1 MTQENSNNT
10 NNTNNKTY
18 KSEFADLVNSVNNN
32 GFVQLTLGEL
42 IKWGQKNSPWPNGL
56 GISCCAI
63 EMMAWASP
71 RFDSARFG
79 AEVFR
84 MTPRQSDILLVAGTV
99 TYKMG
104 LVVRRLYDQM
114 LDPKWVIAMGA
125 CASTGGIFRTYSVV
139 QGIEQFLP
147 VDLYI
152 AGCPPR
158 PEAIFAAWY
167 AIKEKMDKQYSPTL
181 FNMGQDVSPMPT
193 AEPFD
198 SDICFDPLN
207 PKHLDYQK
215 KKKKWWGD

>member
-1 MTQENSNNT
+1 MIIDQIKNQTER
-10 NNTNNKTY
+10 KI
-18 KSEFADLVNSVNNN
+18 KSEFSDIINTINTN
-32 GFVQLTLGEL
+32 GYIQTTMGEL

-63 EMMAWASP
+63 EMMAWAAS
-71 RFDSARFG
+71 RFDAARYG

-104 LVVRRLYDQM
+104 LVVRRLWDQM
-114 LDPKWVIAMGA
+114 MDPKWVIAMGA

-139 QGIEQFLP
+139 QGVDQFLP

-158 PEAIFAAWY
+158 PEAIFTAWL
-167 AIKEKMDKQYSPTL
+167 AMKEKMDKKYEPSL
-181 FNMGQDVSPMPT
+181 VNFGQDVSPMPT
-193 AEPFD
+193 AD
-198 SDICFDPLN
+198 NYNSDICFDPLN
-207 PKHLDYQK
+207 PKHLDYQTK
-215 KKKKWWGD
+215 KKAWWGD